1 MRISH
6 MTTGFMS
13 IALALALSLAAAA
26 QTSGNSPSPQSE
38 PATAA
43 PSSSAPS
50 SSAQPQGEPAQAA
63 PAQSEP
69 AQAPPSQPAAP
80 SQSGASA
87 QSGAGQ
93 AQAHAQSQ
101 GEEDNPLNL
110 TDEQKAKLRPIV
122 ADETQQLDA
131 VRNDSSLST
140 EQKVQKANQI
150 RENASPKIKAV
161 LTPEQLQKLADMQQK
176 ARQQQGSPSSE
187 SQKPQQ

>member
-1 MRISH
+1 
-6 MTTGFMS
+6 MS

-26 QTSGNSPSPQSE
+26 QTSGSSPSPQSE

-50 SSAQPQGEPAQAA
+50 STAQPQGEPAQAA

-69 AQAPPSQPAAP
+69 AQAPPSQPAPAAP

>member
-1 MRISH
+1 
-6 MTTGFMS
+6 MS
-13 IALALALSLAAAA
+13 IALVLALSLAAAA
-26 QTSGNSPSPQSE
+26 QTSGSSPSPQSE

-43 PSSSAPS
+43 RS

-69 AQAPPSQPAAP
+69 AQAPPSQPAPAAP

-87 QSGAGQ
+87 QSGPGQ

-140 EQKVQKANQI
+140 EQKIQKANQI

>member
-1 MRISH
+1 
-6 MTTGFMS
+6 MS

-26 QTSGNSPSPQSE
+26 QSSASSPSPQSE

-43 PSSSAPS
+43 PPS

-69 AQAPPSQPAAP
+69 AQAPPSQPAPAAP

-87 QSGAGQ
+87 QSGPGQ

-140 EQKVQKANQI
+140 EQKIQKANQI

>member
-1 MRISH
+1 ML
-6 MTTGFMS
+6 
-13 IALALALSLAAAA
+13 LALALSLAAAA
-26 QTSGNSPSPQSE
+26 QSSASSPSPQSE
-38 PATAA
+38 PAAAA
-43 PSSSAPS
+43 PSSAP

-63 PAQSEP
+63 PSQSEP
-69 AQAPPSQPAAP
+69 AQSAPSQPAP
-80 SQSGASA
+80 GQSGASA
-87 QSGAGQ
+87 QASQGQ
-93 AQAHAQSQ
+93 SQAHAQSQ

-131 VRNDSSLST
+131 VRSDSSLST

-150 RENASPKIKAV
+150 RETASPKIKAI

-187 SQKPQQ
+187 PQKPQQ

>member
-6 MTTGFMS
+6 ITTGFLS

-26 QTSGNSPSPQSE
+26 QSSASSPSPQSE
-38 PATAA
+38 PAAAA

-50 SSAQPQGEPAQAA
+50 SSAQPQGEPAQA
-63 PAQSEP
+63 PPSQSEP
-69 AQAPPSQPAAP
+69 AQAAPSQPAAP

-87 QSGAGQ
+87 QASQGQ
-93 AQAHAQSQ
+93 SQAHAQSQ

-150 RENASPKIKAV
+150 RETASPKIKAI

>member
-6 MTTGFMS
+6 ITTGLMS
-13 IALALALSLAAAA
+13 IALVLAISLAAAA
-26 QTSGNSPSPQSE
+26 QSSATSPSPQSD
-38 PATAA
+38 PATA
-43 PSSSAPS
+43 APS
-50 SSAQPQGEPAQAA
+50 SSAQPQGEPAQAS

-69 AQAPPSQPAAP
+69 AQAAPSQPTAP
-80 SQSGASA
+80 SQSGAAA
-87 QSGAGQ
+87 QAGQGQ

-131 VRNDSSLST
+131 VRNDSSLSA
-140 EQKVQKANQI
+140 EQKVAKANQI
-150 RENASPKIKAV
+150 RETASPKIKAI

-176 ARQQQGSPSSE
+176 ARQQQGAPSND

>member
-6 MTTGFMS
+6 ITTGFMS

-26 QTSGNSPSPQSE
+26 QSSASSPSPQSE

-43 PSSSAPS
+43 PPS

-69 AQAPPSQPAAP
+69 AQAPPSQPAPAAP

-87 QSGAGQ
+87 QSGPGQ

-131 VRNDSSLST
+131 VRNDSSL
-140 EQKVQKANQI
+140 I
-150 RENASPKIKAV
+150 RFVKTHRQRSKRSSPPNNCKSWPICSRRPGNSRARLQASLRNRSNNPIDTRAV
-161 LTPEQLQKLADMQQK
+161 A
-176 ARQQQGSPSSE
+176 A
-187 SQKPQQ
+187 

>member
-6 MTTGFMS
+6 ITTGLMS
-13 IALALALSLAAAA
+13 IALVLAISLAAAA
-26 QTSGNSPSPQSE
+26 QTSATSPSPQSE
-38 PATAA
+38 PATA
-43 PSSSAPS
+43 APS

-69 AQAPPSQPAAP
+69 AQAAPSQPSMSP
-80 SQSGASA
+80 SQSGAAA
-87 QSGAGQ
+87 QAGQGQ

-131 VRNDSSLST
+131 VRNDSSLSA
-140 EQKVQKANQI
+140 EQKVAKANQI
-150 RENASPKIKAV
+150 RETASPKIKAV

-176 ARQQQGSPSSE
+176 ARQQQGAPSND